1 MKTLGIYGDMTNA
14 MCESRLGKKNET
26 LYREKINEKIG

>member
-14 MCESRLGKKNET
+14 MCESRLGKKMKS
-26 LYREKINEKIG
+26 YIEKKLMKK